1 MHQIL
6 ANLQYIPYRRA
17 YYASISYVDSLVGEL
32 LETLET
38 CGLDKNT
45 SIVFTSDHGYQLG
58 EHKMWN
64 KNTNFEIA
72 NHVGVNSISLCENTI
87 LPFVT

>member
-1 MHQIL
+1 MHQIWT
-6 ANLQYIPYRRA
+6 NLHYIRYRRA

-32 LETLET
+32 LATLET
-38 CGLDKNT
+38 FRLDKNT

-72 NHVGVNSISLCENTI
+72 NHVGRTPISLCENTS
-87 LPFVT
+87 LQPAT

>member
-1 MHQIL
+1 M
-6 ANLQYIPYRRA
+6 
-17 YYASISYVDSLVGEL
+17 GEL
-32 LETLET
+32 LKTLEKY
-38 CGLDKNT
+38 GLDKNT

-72 NHVGVNSISLCENTI
+72 NQVGAYSITMGIRN
-87 LPFVT
+87 

>member
-1 MHQIL
+1 M
-6 ANLQYIPYRRA
+6 
-17 YYASISYVDSLVGEL
+17 GEL
-32 LETLET
+32 LVTLET
-38 CGLDKNT
+38 YGMDKNT

-72 NHVGVNSISLCENTI
+72 NHVCTNSIPMGI
-87 LPFVT
+87 RKGKF